1 MAQLTPMM
9 QKYMETKKEY
19 PDCILFYRLGDF
31 YEMFF
36 DDAIT
41 ASKELEITLTGK
53 SCGLEERAPMCGVPY
68 HAVDGYLNRLVS
80 RGHKV
85 AICEQVEDPATAKG
99 LVKREVVRVVTPGT
113 ILSTQ
118 NLDESKNNY
127 IMCIVYIEDRYGL
140 SVADVTTGEY
150 LVSEVENSEKLFD
163 EIYKFSPAEIICN
176 EAFYMSGASLNDL
189 KDRLGIAISALDAA
203 YFDDALCA
211 RTLKEH
217 FHVSSLEAI
226 GLDDYNC
233 GMIGA
238 GALLEYLYETQ
249 KTSLNHISRLTRY
262 AVGKYMIL
270 DNSTRRNLEL
280 CETLREKQKRGSL
293 LWVLDKTKTAM
304 GARLLRKYIEQPLI
318 DRTMIEER
326 LEAVKELKNNAIS
339 REELREYLS
348 PIYDLERLVGR
359 ISYQSAN
366 PRDLT
371 ALKNSMD
378 MLPPIKYLLEDMKS
392 PLLARLC
399 EELDT
404 LEEAGYTY
412 ELWKISPA
420 TGEHVSIAHS
430 GNSRRS
436 DAMEVLC
443 TVPNDTWHFEI
454 VPKNGWL
461 SPLQVFVFFALGLI
475 LSLLASI
482 GFLQFQM
489 RRYKDEIHAAE
500 LEKAVQEAQ
509 SANEAKTRFLF
520 NMSHDIRTPMNA
532 IIGFSDLLEKHIDE
546 KDRAVDYIAKIKSS
560 SSFLLSLI
568 NYVLEMARIES
579 GKASLKIELGS
590 YSELINSLNA
600 VFEPSL
606 KSKNLSYLCYNTV
619 EHDAILCDRTKIREI
634 LLNIISNSIK
644 YTPEGGKISVKIE
657 ETPEPRKGF
666 ASYRI
671 TVKDN
676 GIGMS
681 KEYLP
686 HIFEEF
692 TREHSSTESHITGT
706 GLGLPIVKSLVN
718 LMGGTIDVESELG
731 AGTITTICLTF
742 GLPTEEQLAA
752 HQHKDEILEQS
763 LQTLSEK
770 RVLLAEDND
779 LNAEIVLTVLEENG
793 IHAEHVKDGALCLKA
808 VQNAPEDYYNV
819 ILMDIQMP
827 NMNGYQAAEAIRAL
841 PGKRGEIPIVAMTAN
856 AFEEDRR
863 KALESGMNAHIAKPV
878 DVSVLLETL
887 SRFS

>member
-1 MAQLTPMM
+1 
-9 QKYMETKKEY
+9 
-19 PDCILFYRLGDF
+19 
-31 YEMFF
+31 
-36 DDAIT
+36 
-41 ASKELEITLTGK
+41 
-53 SCGLEERAPMCGVPY
+53 
-68 HAVDGYLNRLVS
+68 
-80 RGHKV
+80 
-85 AICEQVEDPATAKG
+85 
-99 LVKREVVRVVTPGT
+99 
-113 ILSTQ
+113 
-118 NLDESKNNY
+118 
-127 IMCIVYIEDRYGL
+127 
-140 SVADVTTGEY
+140 
-150 LVSEVENSEKLFD
+150 
-163 EIYKFSPAEIICN
+163 
-176 EAFYMSGASLNDL
+176 
-189 KDRLGIAISALDAA
+189 
-203 YFDDALCA
+203 
-211 RTLKEH
+211 
-217 FHVSSLEAI
+217 
-226 GLDDYNC
+226 
-233 GMIGA
+233 
-238 GALLEYLYETQ
+238 
-249 KTSLNHISRLTRY
+249 
-262 AVGKYMIL
+262 
-270 DNSTRRNLEL
+270 
-280 CETLREKQKRGSL
+280 
-293 LWVLDKTKTAM
+293 
-304 GARLLRKYIEQPLI
+304 
-318 DRTMIEER
+318 
-326 LEAVKELKNNAIS
+326 
-339 REELREYLS
+339 
-348 PIYDLERLVGR
+348 
-359 ISYQSAN
+359 
-366 PRDLT
+366 
-371 ALKNSMD
+371 
-378 MLPPIKYLLEDMKS
+378 
-392 PLLARLC
+392 
-399 EELDT
+399 
-404 LEEAGYTY
+404 
-412 ELWKISPA
+412 
-420 TGEHVSIAHS
+420 
-430 GNSRRS
+430 
-436 DAMEVLC
+436 
-443 TVPNDTWHFEI
+443 
-454 VPKNGWL
+454 
-461 SPLQVFVFFALGLI
+461 
-475 LSLLASI
+475 
-482 GFLQFQM
+482 
-489 RRYKDEIHAAE
+489 
-500 LEKAVQEAQ
+500 
-509 SANEAKTRFLF
+509 
-520 NMSHDIRTPMNA
+520 MSHDIRTPMNA

-546 KDRAVDYIAKIKSS
+546 KDRAADYIATIKSS

-606 KSKNLSYLCYNTV
+606 KSKNLSYLCSNTV

-657 ETPEPRKGF
+657 ETPAPRKGF

-731 AGTITTICLTF
+731 VGTITTVCLTF

-808 VQNAPEDYYNV
+808 VQNAPEDYYDI

>member
-1 MAQLTPMM
+1 MKTKLM
-9 QKYMETKKEY
+9 QKQIRFQALLLFFITFFLAELCAVFLYQNQLKEAKLKADYTAQTTIGRVKSQLNHYLAESNLMKHMIEAGYTVDDEEFSVLSSLMQDDQNVIKAHELAKDGIVTLIY
-19 PDCILFYRLGDF
+19 PMSGNEAALGLNMLEHPARKQEARL
-31 YEMFF
+31 
-36 DDAIT
+36 A
-41 ASKELEITLTGK
+41 KE
-53 SCGLEERAPMCGVPY
+53 S
-68 HAVDGYLNRLVS
+68 
-80 RGHKV
+80 
-85 AICEQVEDPATAKG
+85 
-99 LVKREVVRVVTPGT
+99 
-113 ILSTQ
+113 
-118 NLDESKNNY
+118 
-127 IMCIVYIEDRYGL
+127 
-140 SVADVTTGEY
+140 GEY
-150 LVSEVENSEKLFD
+150 T
-163 EIYKFSPAEIICN
+163 
-176 EAFYMSGASLNDL
+176 
-189 KDRLGIAISALDAA
+189 IAGPFELQQGDI
-203 YFDDALCA
+203 
-211 RTLKEH
+211 
-217 FHVSSLEAI
+217 
-226 GLDDYNC
+226 
-233 GMIGA
+233 
-238 GALLEYLYETQ
+238 GALLFDPIYTTDANGDQ
-249 KTSLNHISRLTRY
+249 TFWGFS
-262 AVGKYMIL
+262 IL
-270 DNSTRRNLEL
+270 
-280 CETLREKQKRGSL
+280 
-293 LWVLDKTKTAM
+293 VLDWESF
-304 GARLLRKYIEQPLI
+304 LNEI
-318 DRTMIEER
+318 
-326 LEAVKELKNNAIS
+326 
-339 REELREYLS
+339 
-348 PIYDLERLVGR
+348 
-359 ISYQSAN
+359 
-366 PRDLT
+366 
-371 ALKNSMD
+371 
-378 MLPPIKYLLEDMKS
+378 
-392 PLLARLC
+392 
-399 EELDT
+399 ELDT

-412 ELWKISPA
+412 ELW
-420 TGEHVSIAHS
+420 
-430 GNSRRS
+430 
-436 DAMEVLC
+436 MEVLC

-461 SPLQVFVFFALGLI
+461 SPLQVFVSFALGLI
-475 LSLLASI
+475 LSLLTSI

-489 RRYKDEIHAAE
+489 RRYKDEVHAAE

-590 YSELINSLNA
+590 YSELIHSLNA

-731 AGTITTICLTF
+731 AGTITTVCLTF
-742 GLPTEEQLAA
+742 GLPTEEQFAA
-752 HQHKDEILEQS
+752 HQHKDEILGQS

-808 VQNAPEDYYNV
+808 VQNAPEDYYDV

>member
-1 MAQLTPMM
+1 MGLNMLEHPARR
-9 QKYMETKKEY
+9 KEA
-19 PDCILFYRLGDF
+19 RLARDSGQYTIAGPF
-31 YEMFF
+31 
-36 DDAIT
+36 A
-41 ASKELEITLTGK
+41 LRQG
-53 SCGLEERAPMCGVPY
+53 
-68 HAVDGYLNRLVS
+68 
-80 RGHKV
+80 
-85 AICEQVEDPATAKG
+85 
-99 LVKREVVRVVTPGT
+99 GT
-113 ILSTQ
+113 
-118 NLDESKNNY
+118 
-127 IMCIVYIEDRYGL
+127 
-140 SVADVTTGEY
+140 
-150 LVSEVENSEKLFD
+150 
-163 EIYKFSPAEIICN
+163 
-176 EAFYMSGASLNDL
+176 
-189 KDRLGIAISALDAA
+189 
-203 YFDDALCA
+203 
-211 RTLKEH
+211 
-217 FHVSSLEAI
+217 
-226 GLDDYNC
+226 
-233 GMIGA
+233 
-238 GALLEYLYETQ
+238 GALLFDPIYLPDQ
-249 KTSLNHISRLTRY
+249 DGQSRFW
-262 AVGKYMIL
+262 GFSIL
-270 DNSTRRNLEL
+270 VINWERFLEEIDLDRLEDASYHYQIWKKNLET
-280 CETLREKQKRGSL
+280 E
-293 LWVLDKTKTAM
+293 
-304 GARLLRKYIEQPLI
+304 EQIVIAQCTTPAKG
-318 DRTMIEER
+318 DT
-326 LEAVKELKNNAIS
+326 
-339 REELREYLS
+339 
-348 PIYDLERLVGR
+348 
-359 ISYQSAN
+359 YQVPCA
-366 PRDLT
+366 
-371 ALKNSMD
+371 
-378 MLPPIKYLLEDMKS
+378 
-392 PLLARLC
+392 
-399 EELDT
+399 
-404 LEEAGYTY
+404 
-412 ELWKISPA
+412 
-420 TGEHVSIAHS
+420 
-430 GNSRRS
+430 
-436 DAMEVLC
+436 
-443 TVPNDTWHFEI
+443 VPNDTWYFEI

-461 SPLQVFVFFALGLI
+461 SPLQVFVSFALGLI
-475 LSLLASI
+475 LSLLTSI

-657 ETPEPRKGF
+657 ETPAPRKGF

-731 AGTITTICLTF
+731 VGTITTVCLTF

-752 HQHKDEILEQS
+752 HQHKDEILGQS

-793 IHAEHVKDGALCLKA
+793 IHAKHVKDGALCLKA
-808 VQNAPEDYYNV
+808 VQNAPEDYYDV

>member
-1 MAQLTPMM
+1 MCSSDL
-9 QKYMETKKEY
+9 
-19 PDCILFYRLGDF
+19 
-31 YEMFF
+31 
-36 DDAIT
+36 
-41 ASKELEITLTGK
+41 ELQQG
-53 SCGLEERAPMCGVPY
+53 
-68 HAVDGYLNRLVS
+68 
-80 RGHKV
+80 
-85 AICEQVEDPATAKG
+85 
-99 LVKREVVRVVTPGT
+99 
-113 ILSTQ
+113 
-118 NLDESKNNY
+118 
-127 IMCIVYIEDRYGL
+127 
-140 SVADVTTGEY
+140 
-150 LVSEVENSEKLFD
+150 
-163 EIYKFSPAEIICN
+163 
-176 EAFYMSGASLNDL
+176 
-189 KDRLGIAISALDAA
+189 GI
-203 YFDDALCA
+203 
-211 RTLKEH
+211 
-217 FHVSSLEAI
+217 
-226 GLDDYNC
+226 
-233 GMIGA
+233 
-238 GALLEYLYETQ
+238 GALLFDPIYTTDDSGN
-249 KTSLNHISRLTRY
+249 KTFW
-262 AVGKYMIL
+262 GF
-270 DNSTRRNLEL
+270 
-280 CETLREKQKRGSL
+280 SL
-293 LWVLDKTKTAM
+293 LVLDWESF
-304 GARLLRKYIEQPLI
+304 LDEIEL
-318 DRTMIEER
+318 
-326 LEAVKELKNNAIS
+326 N
-339 REELREYLS
+339 
-348 PIYDLERLVGR
+348 
-359 ISYQSAN
+359 
-366 PRDLT
+366 
-371 ALKNSMD
+371 
-378 MLPPIKYLLEDMKS
+378 
-392 PLLARLC
+392 
-399 EELDT
+399 T

-412 ELWKISPA
+412 EIWKISPA

-461 SPLQVFVFFALGLI
+461 SLLQVFVFFALGLI

-657 ETPEPRKGF
+657 ETPAPRKGF

-742 GLPTEEQLAA
+742 ELPTEEQLAA